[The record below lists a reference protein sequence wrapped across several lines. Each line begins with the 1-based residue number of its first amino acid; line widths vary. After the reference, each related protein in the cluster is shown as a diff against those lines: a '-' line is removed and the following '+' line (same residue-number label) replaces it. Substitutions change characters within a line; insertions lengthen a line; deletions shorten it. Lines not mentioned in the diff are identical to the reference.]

1 MVNLNHPDREENLNI
16 DDAIDALNLQEQ
28 QDELYERFL
37 FPGNIVDRGDSLA
50 TLINN
55 HSIMI
60 KSKES
65 KGTEELLREMKIT
78 EDTDGT
84 NIQVS
89 TMDIEHVE
97 RTEKKRQDLAVKTKD
112 QEDTHRSKFEPKK
125 QQELENMWSEFV
137 GERKRKLERKWLL
150 YQKT

>member
-1 MVNLNHPDREENLNI
+1 
-16 DDAIDALNLQEQ
+16 
-28 QDELYERFL
+28 
-37 FPGNIVDRGDSLA
+37 
-50 TLINN
+50 
-55 HSIMI
+55 MI